1 MIIPDSPHGMDPKNR
16 EHISDDDN
24 ALKIGYEDDL
34 SPEELALRRLLHDA
48 VQDIEPRPETLN
60 HLRRAVPA
68 RRAHRRQLLVGA
80 AAACLLAIAAV
91 PAALHAANSADSDNP
106 SPANASSSRD
116 SGGTNGKTG
125 GDAASVKPDASASG
139 GKKVSGAGSAASSG
153 KPGKAATSSTDPSQ
167 TLAANAPSCKAA
179 DLGNSL
185 GTTGTADSSGQVSG
199 YFQVA
204 NISSGP
210 CTVDG
215 GGSVTFTAQG
225 SAQSSGIS
233 VVDHTSGDGT
243 SLPDSSGETLI
254 LKAGES
260 FQVRFTWVPASGG
273 GTTGCQ
279 TASPPTPTPS
289 ASDSSSSSSTS
300 TSGTTTGDGGTITS
314 SLDSPSDDTPAS
326 ILLTYTPEAGGP
338 APVTTISNACAGT
351 VYKTGAIAS
360 TT

>member
-1 MIIPDSPHGMDPKNR
+1 MTNPDSPHGMDPKNR
-16 EHISDDDN
+16 AHTPDDDN

-34 SPEELALRRLLHDA
+34 NPEELALRRLLHDA
-48 VQDIEPRPETLN
+48 VQDIEPRSETLN

-106 SPANASSSRD
+106 NPANASSSHD
-116 SGGTNGKTG
+116 SGTNGKTG
-125 GDAASVKPDASASG
+125 GDAASVRPNDSASG
-139 GKKVSGAGSAASSG
+139 GKKGSGAGSSASSG
-153 KPGKAATSSTDPSQ
+153 RPGKAATSTTDPSQ
-167 TLAANAPSCKAA
+167 TLAANAPSCTAA

-185 GTTGTADSSGQVSG
+185 GTTGTADAGGQVSG

-204 NISSGP
+204 NISSGA

-215 GGSVTFTAQG
+215 GGSVSFTAQG

-233 VVDHTSGDGT
+233 VVDHASGDGT
-243 SLPDSSGETLI
+243 SLPDSSGEPLI

-273 GTTGCQ
+273 GTTGCE
-279 TASPPTPTPS
+279 TAATPTPTPTPS
-289 ASDSSSSSSTS
+289 DGTSSSSSS
-300 TSGTTTGDGGTITS
+300 GTTTGAGGTTT
-314 SLDSPSDDTPAS
+314 SLDSASDDTSAS